1 MIGALRTRD
10 DDRWYRLAIGAL
22 VLGAWAALAAWGAS
36 PYADRLDHAGLADGS
51 ALARMPAFVVGWT
64 LMTIAMMLPSSLPL
78 VNLFRRVSAAR
89 DDRSRLL
96 AALLVGYL
104 GVWAG
109 FGLAAFAADAA
120 IHSWLADRPGL
131 AWLLA
136 PTVVLAAGAY
146 QFTPLKHACLEQCR
160 SPYSFLVG
168 RWRGPAPLRQ
178 ALRLGLD
185 HGLFCLG
192 CCWSL
197 MLLMFALGGAS
208 LAWMLGL
215 GALMAAE
222 RATTWGRHLTRPIGF
237 ALVAWGTLQIV
248 RAAAF

>member
-1 MIGALRTRD
+1 MIGVLRTPG

-22 VLGAWAALAAWGAS
+22 VVGAWAALALWGAS
-36 PYADRLDHAGLADGS
+36 PYADRLDHAGLADG
-51 ALARMPAFVVGWT
+51 ALLPRLPAFVLGWT

-78 VNLFRRVSAAR
+78 VNLFRRASAAR
-89 DDRSRLL
+89 DERGWLL
-96 AALLVGYL
+96 AALLGGYL
-104 GVWAG
+104 AVWAG
-109 FGLAAFAADAA
+109 FGLGAFALDAA
-120 IHSWLADRPGL
+120 LH
-131 AWLLA
+131 AWLSGWPGAAGLVA
-136 PTVVLAAGAY
+136 PAVVLVAGVY

-168 RWRGPAPLRQ
+168 HWRGRAPAGD
-178 ALRLGLD
+178 ALRLGLA

-197 MLLMFALGGAS
+197 MLVMFALGGAS

-222 RATTWGRHLTRPIGF
+222 RATVWGRHLTRPVGLTLI
-237 ALVAWGTLQIV
+237 AWATLQV
-248 RAAAF
+248 LLAAA